1 MKNKNRKIGSSA
13 ILKSACPYV
22 NVKGILTFSITLSL
36 LLFSG
41 HSKAQSASGPKL
53 SAWDGMI
60 VAGYVGHGGY
70 ADFGG
75 PSIKWSMKPCS
86 IALGLFPAVRIK
98 EDKVAEGAK
107 KNSSIVPSTGFG
119 ITSSFKHLVIQVP
132 VFYDAKTAS
141 ANGKWNLG
149 IGIGY
154 KF

>member
-1 MKNKNRKIGSSA
+1 MRKRKSTRQSNAASRPLKLRGLFNFPLA
-13 ILKSACPYV
+13 LILLVLC
-22 NVKGILTFSITLSL
+22 
-36 LLFSG
+36 G
-41 HSKAQSASGPKL
+41 HSKAQSVSSPKL
-53 SAWDGMI
+53 SIWDGMI

-98 EDKVAEGAK
+98 KDKVAEGAK

-119 ITSSFKHLVIQVP
+119 ITSNFKHLVIQIP

-141 ANGKWNLG
+141 ADGKWNLG
-149 IGIGY
+149 VGIGY

>member
-1 MKNKNRKIGSSA
+1 MRIKKNKKQNM
-13 ILKSACPYV
+13 LKTGVCKPQGFVS
-22 NVKGILTFSITLSL
+22 LSLALCL
-36 LLFSG
+36 LLFS
-41 HSKAQSASGPKL
+41 HHTNAQSAGSPKL
-53 SAWDGMI
+53 SLWDGMI

-119 ITSSFKHLVIQVP
+119 ITSSFKHLVIQIP

-141 ANGKWNLG
+141 ADGKWNLG
-149 IGIGY
+149 VGIGY